1 MQKGWANNKSQIIGN
16 FNRLNFRQFLHQR
29 SKHMS
34 QILDSIPEN
43 HDQRLVCCYVN
54 ATSKIQIARI
64 TNIHNWYFEKVVF
77 PGQQL
82 MFETT
87 IDAQLE
93 IHTGMMA
100 SSILSDVIPCIQL
113 QVQDESQLVPSWLP
127 KVSLSVEENQPTEA
141 VS

>member
-1 MQKGWANNKSQIIGN
+1 
-16 FNRLNFRQFLHQR
+16 
-29 SKHMS
+29 MS

-43 HDQRLVCCYVN
+43 HDQRLVCCYIN

-64 TNIHNWYFEKVVF
+64 TNIENWYFEKVVF

-93 IHTGMMA
+93 IHSGMMA
-100 SSILSDVIPCIQL
+100 SSILSDVIPCVQL
-113 QVQDESQLVPSWLP
+113 RVQDESQLVPSWLP
-127 KVSLSVEENQPTEA
+127 KVPRTADETQTPQPESV
-141 VS
+141 S